1 MLNGQRR
8 LLTSQTTAAAMEMID
23 RNPQYLDFNGLVL
36 AHPAW
41 HAGIVGIVA
50 SRLAEEYNKP
60 TVLLLTPEGKPARGS
75 ARSIAGVDIGGSIA
89 ACSRSAHRPW
99 RPSRRGRP
107 QPGRGQHRPL
117 PPRAEPPDRTASPR
131 RRA

>member
-1 MLNGQRR
+1 M
-8 LLTSQTTAAAMEMID
+8 
-23 RNPQYLDFNGLVL
+23 L

-75 ARSIAGVDIGGSIA
+75 ARSVTGVDIGGSIA
-89 ACSRSAHRPW
+89 ACGRSALTVMAAIPARPVSAW
-99 RPSRRGRP
+99 T
-107 QPGRGQHRPL
+107 
-117 PPRAEPPDRTASPR
+117 PRTSTAFAAS
-131 RRA
+131 